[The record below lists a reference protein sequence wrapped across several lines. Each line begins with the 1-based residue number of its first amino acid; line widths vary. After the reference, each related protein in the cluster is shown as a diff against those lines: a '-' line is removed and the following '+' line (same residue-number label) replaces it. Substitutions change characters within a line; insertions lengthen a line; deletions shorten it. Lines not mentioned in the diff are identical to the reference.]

1 MPPHAEA
8 WEMPQQEENPDM
20 LRYAVRTLVAAL
32 LLAYCGACANLEILT
47 QATRIDRQI
56 RADRV
61 EFFQKMSDAYRILA
75 FEYYKLASEAEKQKA
90 KVQAQEYAARMKL
103 YDTFYRQAQKTAD
116 DLRAEFRITEGQ
128 GVPSLP
134 SGSRAEAPIAPAGG
148 AQPQNSASP
157 GQQLAR

>member
-1 MPPHAEA
+1 MF
-8 WEMPQQEENPDM
+8 
-20 LRYAVRTLVAAL
+20 RYAVQTLVAAL

-75 FEYYKLASEAEKQKA
+75 YEYYKLAAEAEKRKA
-90 KVQAQEYAARMKL
+90 TAQAQEYAARMKL

-116 DLRAEFRITEGQ
+116 DLRAEFRMTEGQ
-128 GVPSLP
+128 GVPTLP
-134 SGSRAEAPIAPAGG
+134 PNSRAEATVAPAGV
-148 AQPQNSASP
+148 AQPQTPAAAP
-157 GQQLAR
+157 VQQLAR